1 MMLTTSLLRRVSGVC
16 GRHQVRRLRAA
27 GGAAIAMGWVMG
39 PAAGSSRSRSR
50 TAAPSAPCGPS
61 GGGFEDITEATHG
74 VDHRFPS
81 GIDLLAQVGNV
92 QLHDIGLTAEI
103 VVPDPV

>member
-1 MMLTTSLLRRVSGVC
+1 MPTTSLLRRVSGAR
-16 GRHQVRRLRAA
+16 GRNHARRAGAGSA
-27 GGAAIAMGWVMG
+27 GGRRMGRVI
-39 PAAGSSRSRSR
+39 GSPVGAWSTR
-50 TAAPSAPCGPS
+50 TAASSIGPS
-61 GGGFEDITEATHG
+61 GGRLEDITEAPHG

-103 VVPDPV
+103 VVPDPVQDLR